1 MLAEEYVRIK
11 KEFEKMSNFDLIVKF
26 QKNGDLMETFGKTA
40 EDHWLNRD
48 ELEEWVNE
56 REVAVDILLDRMPRE
71 ELEKSAGLR
80 EYLENLDEKE
90 RKESQAK
97 K

>member
-1 MLAEEYVRIK
+1 M
-11 KEFEKMSNFDLIVKF
+11 
-26 QKNGDLMETFGKTA
+26 
-40 EDHWLNRD
+40 
-48 ELEEWVNE
+48 
-56 REVAVDILLDRMPRE
+56 AVDILLDRMPRE